1 MASSPTGGV
10 KAINIEGRMARERKR
25 LLGMT
30 DEERAWRAKFL
41 KSQIIPPGEPIET
54 PEYYKEYYNPLKRLI
69 RIPLNL
75 MENSLAPIM
84 GKRNALVTRTVTSK
98 LIIGIVGIYCTW
110 YYAKYNT
117 AVCKLHLYI
126 FVYTYIE
133 YTKSIYFVHKLISS
147 IVSLKE
153 MVRKKKY
160 FIYIYI
166 Y

>member
-1 MASSPTGGV
+1 MANMASSPTGGV

-117 AVCKLHLYI
+117 AVWYRKSGWYVMKVRHAQLPGEEGYPGPT
-126 FVYTYIE
+126 VKKPNE
-133 YTKSIYFVHKLISS
+133 YASRGFENSPI
-147 IVSLKE
+147 
-153 MVRKKKY
+153 
-160 FIYIYI
+160 
-166 Y
+166 